1 MVPALF
7 NFTDLPTIFCPRWKI
22 VNVLLFNIPMF
33 LCATVVN
40 KKLVINK

>member
-7 NFTDLPTIFCPRWKI
+7 NFADLSAIFYPRLKI

-33 LCATVVN
+33 LCGTVVN
-40 KKLVINK
+40 KKLVTNK

>member
-7 NFTDLPTIFCPRWKI
+7 NFTDLSTIFYPRWKI

-40 KKLVINK
+40 KKFVINK